1 MCTGVSTPGLERT
14 SGTRMDLVLRNVRLV
29 DGDAVVIA
37 DGRMVLQGR
46 RFISIDFDRLRNDV
60 QATVERLREKNAP
73 AHERMEA
80 MAAFV
85 SSHCVG
91 LACEG
96 YHVHRRLDAGS
107 RTQ

>member
-1 MCTGVSTPGLERT
+1 MTATPDQQVIRNGRLLDPERRIVLE
-14 SGTRMDLVLRNVRLV
+14 
-29 DGDAVVIA
+29 
-37 DGRMVLQGR
+37 GR

-60 QATVERLREKNAP
+60 QATVERLREKNAQ

-91 LACEG
+91 LTCEG
-96 YHVHRRLDAGS
+96 YHVHRRLDTGPG
-107 RTQ
+107 TQ